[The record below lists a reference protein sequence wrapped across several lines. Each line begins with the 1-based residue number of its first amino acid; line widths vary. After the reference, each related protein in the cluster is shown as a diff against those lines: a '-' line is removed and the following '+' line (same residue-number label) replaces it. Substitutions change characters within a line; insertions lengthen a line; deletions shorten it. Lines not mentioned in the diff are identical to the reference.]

1 MMMLKSYVA
10 VIAMLSV
17 LSIVPVQQVLSQD
30 TLSINLQEFIQKGI
44 SASGQVAYEKGATE
58 LAENR
63 VGQAKSQRILP
74 GVNLNTQHGVVPG
87 VISQVPGLSEGQYY
101 LDPNLEND
109 WEDWAVFTRAE
120 LNAVQPIFAWGAI
133 NSAVKAAEEGAKA
146 AEFRFDAVTA
156 EAEFQLFE
164 LYYSYLL
171 AVEIE
176 RILDDANN
184 QLDQVDETLQEMQE
198 DGDPSLEESDIFKLD
213 IFKAEF
219 QTQRVEVQ
227 QSLDFVKRMWRYA
240 LQAQEGVTYIP
251 EEQFL
256 DPLPYQI
263 EEYTFY
269 ENNALRSR
277 SELRGVVAG
286 IEALR
291 NSVEATRAQQYPLLF
306 LGITGSFAHTPNR
319 PRQTN
324 PFIINNSNYA
334 SAGVGFG
341 IRQNLNFQ
349 SMRNRVERTEI
360 EYQRVNDLHKA
371 VTDGIILEVNET
383 YREAVI
389 ADTKRRQ
396 TDEALKIARNWVRN
410 EQLNYDLGFGDVEN
424 LLDAVQKELELRLSL
439 KQNTFELN
447 KKIAALYKASGV
459 SVSQMTINE

>member
-1 MMMLKSYVA
+1 MMMLKNFVTTI
-10 VIAMLSV
+10 VMLSV
-17 LSIVPVQQVLSQD
+17 SIVAPVQQVFSQD
-30 TLSINLQEFIQKGI
+30 TLSINLQEFIEKGI
-44 SASGQVAYEKGATE
+44 AASGQVAYERGATE
-58 LAENR
+58 LADNR
-63 VGQAKSQRILP
+63 VEMAKSQRILP
-74 GVNLNTQHGVVPG
+74 SINLNTQHGVVPG
-87 VISQVPGLSEGQYY
+87 VVSQVPGLSEGQYY

-120 LNAVQPIFAWGAI
+120 LNAVQPIFSWGAI

-171 AVEIE
+171 AIEIQ
-176 RILDDANN
+176 RILDDANS
-184 QLDQVDETLQEMQE
+184 QLEQVDETLQEMQE
-198 DGDPSLEESDIFKLD
+198 EGNPDLEEADIFKLD

-219 QTQRVEVQ
+219 QTQRIEVQ
-227 QSLDFVKRMWRYA
+227 QSLDFVKRMWNYA
-240 LQAQEGVTYIP
+240 LQTSEGVTYIP

-256 DPLPYQI
+256 DPLPYEI

-269 ENNALRSR
+269 ESNAMQSR
-277 SELRGVVAG
+277 SELRGVEAG

-324 PFIINNSNYA
+324 PYIINNSNYA

-349 SMRNRVERTEI
+349 SIRNRVEKTEI

-371 VTDGIILEVNET
+371 VTDGIVLEVNEA

-389 ADTKRRQ
+389 ADSKRKQ

-424 LLDAVQKELELRLSL
+424 LLEAVQKELELRLNL

-447 KKIAALYKASGV
+447 KRIAALYKASGV

>member
-1 MMMLKSYVA
+1 MMLKNFVTTI
-10 VIAMLSV
+10 VMLSV
-17 LSIVPVQQVLSQD
+17 SIVAPVQQVFSQD
-30 TLSINLQEFIQKGI
+30 TLSINLQEFIEKGI
-44 SASGQVAYEKGATE
+44 AASGQVAYERGATE
-58 LAENR
+58 LADNR
-63 VGQAKSQRILP
+63 VEMAKSQRILP
-74 GVNLNTQHGVVPG
+74 SINLNTQHGVVPG
-87 VISQVPGLSEGQYY
+87 VVSQVPGLSEGQYY

-120 LNAVQPIFAWGAI
+120 LNAVQPIFSWGAI

-171 AVEIE
+171 AIEIQ
-176 RILDDANN
+176 RILDDANS
-184 QLDQVDETLQEMQE
+184 QLEQVDETLQEMQE
-198 DGDPSLEESDIFKLD
+198 EGNPDLEEADIFKLD

-219 QTQRVEVQ
+219 QTQRIEVQ
-227 QSLDFVKRMWRYA
+227 QSLDFVKRMWNYA
-240 LQAQEGVTYIP
+240 LQTSEGVTYIP

-256 DPLPYQI
+256 DPLPYEI

-269 ENNALRSR
+269 ESNAMQSR
-277 SELRGVVAG
+277 SELRGVEAG

-349 SMRNRVERTEI
+349 SIRNRVEKTEI

-371 VTDGIILEVNET
+371 VTDGIVLEVNEA

-389 ADTKRRQ
+389 ADSKRKQ

-424 LLDAVQKELELRLSL
+424 LLEAVQKELELRLNL

-447 KKIAALYKASGV
+447 KRIAALYKASGV

>member
-1 MMMLKSYVA
+1 MMFKTIGSS
-10 VIAMLSV
+10 ITILSV
-17 LSIVPVQQVLSQD
+17 FLIAFIQPGFSQD
-30 TLSINLQEFIQKGI
+30 TLSINLQEFIEKGI

-63 VGQAKSQRILP
+63 VDMAKSQRILP
-74 GVNLNTQHGVVPG
+74 SINLNSQHGVVPG
-87 VISQVPGLSEGQYY
+87 VVSQVPGLSEGQYY

-120 LNAVQPIFAWGAI
+120 LNAVQPIYSWGAVS
-133 NSAVKAAEEGAKA
+133 SAVKAAEEGAKA

-171 AVEIE
+171 AIEIQ
-176 RILDDANN
+176 RILDDANS
-184 QLDQVDETLQEMQE
+184 QLEQVEETLQKMQE
-198 DGDPSLEESDIFKLD
+198 EGNPDLKESDIFKLD
-213 IFKAEF
+213 IFKTEF

-227 QSLDFVKRMWRYA
+227 QSLEFVKRMWNYA
-240 LQAQEGVTYIP
+240 LQASKGVTYIP
-251 EEQFL
+251 EERFL
-256 DPLPYQI
+256 DPLPYNI
-263 EEYTFY
+263 EEYTYY
-269 ENNALRSR
+269 ENNAIQSR
-277 SELRGVVAG
+277 SELRGVEAG

-349 SMRNRVERTEI
+349 SMRNRIERTEI
-360 EYQRVNDLHKA
+360 EYNRVNDLHKA

-389 ADTKRRQ
+389 ADSNRKQ
-396 TDEALKIARNWVRN
+396 TDEA
-410 EQLNYDLGFGDVEN
+410 
-424 LLDAVQKELELRLSL
+424 
-439 KQNTFELN
+439 
-447 KKIAALYKASGV
+447 
-459 SVSQMTINE
+459 

>member
-1 MMMLKSYVA
+1 MMMLKNFVTTI
-10 VIAMLSV
+10 VMLSV
-17 LSIVPVQQVLSQD
+17 SIVAPVQQVFSQD
-30 TLSINLQEFIQKGI
+30 TLSINLQEFIEKGI
-44 SASGQVAYEKGATE
+44 AASGQVAYERGATE
-58 LAENR
+58 LADNR
-63 VGQAKSQRILP
+63 VEMAKSQRILP
-74 GVNLNTQHGVVPG
+74 SINLNTQHGVVPG
-87 VISQVPGLSEGQYY
+87 VVSQVPGLSEGQYY

-120 LNAVQPIFAWGAI
+120 LNAVQPIFSWGAI

-171 AVEIE
+171 AIEIQ
-176 RILDDANN
+176 RILDDANS
-184 QLDQVDETLQEMQE
+184 QLEQVDETLQEMQE
-198 DGDPSLEESDIFKLD
+198 EGNPDLEEADIFKLD

-227 QSLDFVKRMWRYA
+227 QSLDFVKRMWNYA
-240 LQAQEGVTYIP
+240 LQTSEGVTYIP
-251 EEQFL
+251 EERFL
-256 DPLPYQI
+256 DPLPYEI

-269 ENNALRSR
+269 ESNAMQSR
-277 SELRGVVAG
+277 SELRGVEAG

-341 IRQNLNFQ
+341 KRQNLNFQ
-349 SMRNRVERTEI
+349 SIRNRVEKTEI

-371 VTDGIILEVNET
+371 VTDGIVLEVNEA

-389 ADTKRRQ
+389 ADSKRKQ

-410 EQLNYDLGFGDVEN
+410 EQLNNDLGFGDVEN
-424 LLDAVQKELELRLSL
+424 LLEAVQKELELRLNL

-447 KKIAALYKASGV
+447 KRIAALYKASGV

>member
-1 MMMLKSYVA
+1 MMMLKNFVA
-10 VIAMLSV
+10 TVAMISV
-17 LSIVPVQQVLSQD
+17 FIVAPVQQVFSQD
-30 TLSINLQEFIQKGI
+30 TLSINLQEFIEKGI
-44 SASGQVAYEKGATE
+44 SASGQIAYERGATD
-58 LAENR
+58 LADNR
-63 VGQAKSQRILP
+63 VEMVKSQRILP
-74 GVNLNTQHGVVPG
+74 SINLNTQHGVVPG

-120 LNAVQPIFAWGAI
+120 LNAVQPIFSWGAI
-133 NSAVKAAEEGAKA
+133 NSAVKAAQEGAKA

-171 AVEIE
+171 AIEIQ

-184 QLDQVDETLQEMQE
+184 QLERVDETLQEMQE
-198 DGDPSLEESDIFKLD
+198 EGNPDLEEADIFKLD

-227 QSLDFVKRMWRYA
+227 QSLDFVKRMWNYA
-240 LQAQEGVTYIP
+240 LQTPEGVTYIP
-251 EEQFL
+251 EERFL
-256 DPLPYQI
+256 DPLPYEI
-263 EEYTFY
+263 EDYTFY
-269 ENNALRSR
+269 ESNAMQSR
-277 SELRGVVAG
+277 SELKGVEAG
-286 IEALR
+286 IKALR

-349 SMRNRVERTEI
+349 SIRNRVEKTEI

-371 VTDGIILEVNET
+371 VTDGIVLEVNET

-389 ADTKRRQ
+389 ADSKRKQ

-424 LLDAVQKELELRLSL
+424 LLEAVQKELELRLNL

>member
-1 MMMLKSYVA
+1 MMLKNFVA
-10 VIAMLSV
+10 TVAIISV
-17 LSIVPVQQVLSQD
+17 FIVAPVQQVFSQD
-30 TLSINLQEFIQKGI
+30 TLSINLQEFIEKGI
-44 SASGQVAYEKGATE
+44 SASGQIAYERGATD
-58 LAENR
+58 LADNR
-63 VGQAKSQRILP
+63 VEMAKSQRILP
-74 GVNLNTQHGVVPG
+74 SINLNSQHGVVPG

-120 LNAVQPIFAWGAI
+120 LNAVQPIFSWGAI

-171 AVEIE
+171 AIEIQ
-176 RILDDANN
+176 RILDDANS
-184 QLDQVDETLQEMQE
+184 QLERVDETLQEMQE
-198 DGDPSLEESDIFKLD
+198 EGNPDLEEADIFKLD

-227 QSLDFVKRMWRYA
+227 QSLDFVKRMWNYA
-240 LQAQEGVTYIP
+240 LQTPEDVTYIP
-251 EEQFL
+251 EERFL
-256 DPLPYQI
+256 DPLPYKI
-263 EEYTFY
+263 EDYTFY
-269 ENNALRSR
+269 ESNAMQSR
-277 SELRGVVAG
+277 SELKGVEAG
-286 IEALR
+286 IKALR

-349 SMRNRVERTEI
+349 SIRNSVEKTEI

-371 VTDGIILEVNET
+371 VTDGIVLEVNET

-389 ADTKRRQ
+389 ADTKRKQ

-424 LLDAVQKELELRLSL
+424 LLEAVQKELELRLNL
-439 KQNTFELN
+439 KQNTFDLN